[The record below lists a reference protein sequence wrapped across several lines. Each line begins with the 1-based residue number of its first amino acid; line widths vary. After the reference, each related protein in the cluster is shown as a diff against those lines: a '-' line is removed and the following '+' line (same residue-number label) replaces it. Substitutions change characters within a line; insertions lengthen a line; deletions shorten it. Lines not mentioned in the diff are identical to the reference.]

1 MCSTCFEGGLL
12 SWTPFTSF
20 VLSNNTTF
28 QLLMILLV
36 FTHIKQYALVPSQY
50 PKNTWGMDLDFNLLL
65 FSLRSCAYVLQLKI
79 LKWDIHH
86 TFYSPCFLPGL
97 WIKSFGWASIFDVNC
112 HVHHLHPKLQ
122 IKSLCMNHL
131 PSALHNG
138 HVGSCCNSILLWCI
152 RSTCLSLDSTFTQ
165 KVVKFFGHKLS
176 SVVKLQGLI
185 FMLVSFSTKVLY
197 ALNLSNTSPFAFKR

>member
-20 VLSNNTTF
+20 VLSNSTTF

-50 PKNTWGMDLDFNLLL
+50 PKNTWSMDLDFNLLL
-65 FSLRSCAYVLQLKI
+65 FSLRMCAYVLQLKI

-97 WIKSFGWASIFDVNC
+97 WIKNFGWALIFDVNC
-112 HVHHLHPKLQ
+112 HVHHLHPNS
-122 IKSLCMNHL
+122 KSSPCAWIIFLTH
-131 PSALHNG
+131 
-138 HVGSCCNSILLWCI
+138 
-152 RSTCLSLDSTFTQ
+152 FTM
-165 KVVKFFGHKLS
+165 V
-176 SVVKLQGLI
+176 
-185 FMLVSFSTKVLY
+185 MLVH
-197 ALNLSNTSPFAFKR
+197 FAIIFCCGV